1 MTRTTRLILVL
12 SFGLVLVSF
21 APLVQADDPK
31 SSTHESQ
38 TQAQEKSV
46 IGDLKS
52 IDSDAKKLV
61 VTTSEGSDM
70 EFMYDDRTEILGAGG
85 TVEGLSAKTGTRVK
99 VFYNEESGQNKATR
113 IKVKDAQKDS

>member
-1 MTRTTRLILVL
+1 
-12 SFGLVLVSF
+12 
-21 APLVQADDPK
+21 
-31 SSTHESQ
+31 
-38 TQAQEKSV
+38 
-46 IGDLKS
+46 LKS

>member
-1 MTRTTRLILVL
+1 MARTTRLFLVL
-12 SFGLVLVSF
+12 SFSLVLVSF

-31 SSTHESQ
+31 SSTQESQ